1 MSFSG
6 QINTFVNKAKGQTVD
21 VPRKSILELYGMIV
35 KATPVGHKRWW
46 KVKRA
51 PKEYTGGRLR
61 NNWNLS
67 LTDIDETT
75 TTSTNDGVSGAKSK
89 QRIKAY
95 NGHTV
100 YLSNHLDYA
109 LRVERGHSPKQAPH
123 GMVRVSVKRWKRIVR
138 GNI

>member
-6 QINTFVNKAKGQTVD
+6 QINTFVNKAKAQTVD
-21 VPRKSILELYGMIV
+21 VPRKSILELYGMIIRQ
-35 KATPVGHKRWW
+35 TPVGHKRYWA
-46 KVKRA
+46 VKRA
-51 PKEYTGGRLR
+51 PKGYVGGRLR

-67 LTDIDETT
+67 LTNIDETT
-75 TTSTNDGVSGAKSK
+75 TSSTNDGVASAKAD
-89 QRIKAY
+89 QRIKSY
-95 NGHTV
+95 KGHTV
-100 YLSNHLDYA
+100 YLSNHLPYA